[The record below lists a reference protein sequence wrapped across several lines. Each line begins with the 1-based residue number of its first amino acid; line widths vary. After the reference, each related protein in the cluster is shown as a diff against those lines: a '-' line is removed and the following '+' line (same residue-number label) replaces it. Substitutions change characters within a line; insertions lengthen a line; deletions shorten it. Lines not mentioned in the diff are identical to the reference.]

1 MKMLLTIQLLSGSVK
16 PDRQTDRQTDRQV
29 ERRDIQLKLSRDTHA
44 QIIAIFKIS
53 AKEKLHKFRF
63 DYRGNIK
70 ALTK

>member
-16 PDRQTDRQTDRQV
+16 PDRQTDRQV